1 MKKKQHSLLWAASLI
16 LALVSCAKE
25 QDAPVA
31 PSPEQ
36 QPSAQV
42 FTMTVNAGKPD
53 TKTVV
58 NEIAANEYSIQWLP
72 GDNLAV
78 YEVGNGVVQEKATS
92 SVLEAMGNTA
102 SFEFAFTGAPE
113 APYHYTFVYPAEAL
127 QAATPGYAIVLPQ
140 NQTFGAGS
148 FDPQA
153 DLLVSEHLASNTRP
167 TSLNA
172 QFARLGATGRM
183 VIKAPDTGKRIDR
196 ITLST
201 TEGYLAGAYSLDPAT
216 GALSDGIVADGSH
229 SLRLTPAQATTY
241 SGNIVVWFR
250 LAEMMLTNNL
260 TVSVRTEDLTYTKV
274 IDLAS
279 AGRSLQFVNGKLTKF
294 NVDMTA
300 VAGETNTFEGSYAEF
315 TADDAPDTSIPF
327 MKDYGDIW
335 AASLTKNEDIVYL
348 NSSSY
353 IALPVFEDEMAT
365 VTVSLD
371 NVPAGAVVYLSSSAD
386 GSVSSALTS
395 VTATAA
401 QSLFNLDVSA
411 QHLHT
416 AFLRVSSNEAPTFL
430 KVAAVTK
437 SDSRAVLEAPDE
449 VTATLDDKV
458 KNLIHLSWD
467 GVENAAAYRV
477 DYTPAGQETITVL
490 IPADEAND
498 MEYDLQNLLFSTV
511 YSISVTAL
519 ADPYFDKDSVPAVA
533 TPTSTGTQP
542 VSLKVD
548 ELTEATTGIT
558 SGSYQGWSGK
568 QCAGGSDA
576 VYAGYSYPGSNNTV
590 IQIRVSGSNSGVWT
604 TTSGG
609 YVHSIT
615 VSLAKTGSNILD
627 VYGKNTPYTS
637 GSELYAEATMGT
649 LIGSVTGST
658 SQEVS
663 LKLSVA
669 GDYQYVAFRSRSGA
683 SYIKSI
689 RIEWSTT
696 ATTVLSTAT
705 ATTVGYEDVK
715 ATEATLNGS
724 YTGAANGIYEAGFYW
739 ADSEQDLL
747 DMVYPEQKVT
757 TDGSV
762 ETSGNFS
769 CQLTSL
775 TEQSTYYFRAYV
787 LEYDNSTQTY
797 TERFG
802 DILHFQTGSKTS
814 AAPGGWLEMPAYT
827 VADMA
832 GTTES
837 SLSDLY
843 SVTHYAT
850 MQSKRARNYSILY
863 DPEVFASYWVA
874 YPLCS
879 SHLGSGRNENWGFDP
894 DIPESK
900 QTSVKK
906 SYGVNVASSTYKNQ
920 LYSRGHQLPNA
931 DRNGV
936 SGMMAQTYYAT
947 NMTPQLQYGFN
958 GNVWVHLEDAVRAVV
973 SGSDTVYVVTGAA
986 FRKKGGNE
994 TVKKIVNTRDDKTL
1008 PIPNYYWK
1016 VLLKV
1021 KWNGSHQVTSASSIG
1036 FWLEHRENYP
1046 NGNTNY
1052 LPYVTTV
1059 DQIEEWTGFDFFKN
1073 LSTALQAS
1081 CENNSDWNAFKNF

>member
-1 MKKKQHSLLWAASLI
+1 MNKHLHSAFWAASLA
-16 LALVSCAKE
+16 LALVSCSKE
-25 QDAPVA
+25 QDSPVA
-31 PSPEQ
+31 PTQ
-36 QPSAQV
+36 NQPSASV
-42 FTMTVNAGKPD
+42 FKMTVNAGSTG

-58 NEIAANEYSIQWLP
+58 NEISDTEYNIQWLP
-72 GDNLAV
+72 GDKISV
-78 YEVGNGVVQEKATS
+78 YEVGNGVIQEKASS
-92 SVLEAMGNTA
+92 SVLEAAGNTA
-102 SFEFAFTGAPE
+102 SFEFDFTGAPE
-113 APYHYTFVYPAEAL
+113 APYHYTFVYPDEAL
-127 QAATPGYAIVLPQ
+127 GHTPGGYTVTLPKE
-140 NQTFGAGS
+140 QTFAAGS
-148 FDPQA
+148 FDSQA
-153 DLLVSEHLASNTRP
+153 DVLVSEHVSSNTRP
-167 TSLNA
+167 TSLNV
-172 QFARLGATGRM
+172 QFARLGATARM
-183 VIKAPDTGKRIDR
+183 VIKAPDTGKRIER
-196 ITLST
+196 ISLST
-201 TEGYLAGAYSLDPAT
+201 TEGNLAGSYSLNPAT
-216 GALSDGIVADGSH
+216 GELSDGIVSDGSGT
-229 SLRLTPAQATTY
+229 LKLTPAQATTY
-241 SGNIVVWFR
+241 SGSIVVWFR
-250 LAEMMLTNNL
+250 LAEITLTNNL

-279 AGRSLQFVNGKLTKF
+279 ASRTLQFAGGKLTKF

-315 TADDAPDTSIPF
+315 TADDAPDASTPF

-348 NSSSY
+348 NNSSY
-353 IALPVFEDEMAT
+353 IALPLFEDEIAS
-365 VTVSLD
+365 VQVSLSGA
-371 NVPAGAVVYLSSSAD
+371 PAGAVVYLSASSD
-386 GSVSSALTS
+386 GSVGSALAS
-395 VTATAA
+395 VTASA
-401 QSLFNLDVSA
+401 QQTLFNLDVSA

-416 AFLRVSSNEAPTFL
+416 GFLRVNTNESLPFIQMS
-430 KVAAVTK
+430 VVTK
-437 SDSRAVLEAPDE
+437 NDSRATLDAPAE
-449 VTATLDDKV
+449 VTATLDALV
-458 KNLIHLSWD
+458 RNLIHLSWD

-477 DYTPAGQETITVL
+477 DYTPEGQETITVI

-533 TPTSTGTQP
+533 TPTSTGAQP

-548 ELTEATTGIT
+548 ELTQALTGI
-558 SGSYQGWSGK
+558 SGSSYQTWSGK
-568 QCAGGSDA
+568 QYAGGSDA
-576 VYAGYSYPGSNNTV
+576 VYAGKSYPGRENTV
-590 IQIRVSGSNSGVWT
+590 IQIRTNGSDTGVWT
-604 TTSGG
+604 TASGG

-615 VSLAKTGSNILD
+615 ITMDTGTNTVD
-627 VYGKNTPYTS
+627 VYGKNSAYTA
-637 GSELYAEATMGT
+637 GSQLFSDDPAVQGT
-649 LIGSVTGST
+649 LIGSVTSSS

-663 LKLSVA
+663 QKLSVA
-669 GDYQYVAFRSRSGA
+669 GDYQYVGFRSRSGA
-683 SYIKSI
+683 SYVKSI
-689 RIEWSTT
+689 RIEWSSSASALSS
-696 ATTVLSTAT
+696 ATVSTL
-705 ATTVGYEDVK
+705 GYEDLK
-715 ATEATLNGS
+715 ATEATLNAS
-724 YTGAANGIYEAGFYW
+724 YTGALNGIYEAGFYW
-739 ADSEQDLL
+739 ATSQQDLL
-747 DMVYPEQKVT
+747 DMVYPEQKIT
-757 TDGSV
+757 TDGSNDF
-762 ETSGNFS
+762 SGNFS
-769 CQLTSL
+769 CQLSSL
-775 TEQSTYYFRAYV
+775 TEQTTYYFKAYV
-787 LEYDNSTQTY
+787 LEYDNDTQTY
-797 TERFG
+797 VERYG
-802 DILHFQTGSKTS
+802 NILQFVTGSKTS
-814 AAPGGWLEMPAYT
+814 STPGGWLEMPSYT
-827 VADMA
+827 VGDMA

-850 MQSKRARNYSILY
+850 MGGQRARNYSILY

-879 SHLGSGRNENWGFDP
+879 SHIGSGRNESWGFDP

-900 QTSVKK
+900 QTTVKK

-936 SGMMAQTYYAT
+936 SGMMAQTYYST

-994 TVKKIVNTRDDKTL
+994 TVKKIVSTRDSKTL

-1073 LSTALQAS
+1073 LSTALQSS